1 MQIVD
6 LMTPDIEVVTTDYTV
21 GMAAQM
27 MADLDCELLPVIEGN
42 HLIGAITGREI
53 ATRVVAEGLDPKQI
67 TVGQAMTSDILY
79 CFETEPVSDVSQKMT
94 DWWVRCLPVVDQEK
108 RLIGTVSLAD
118 LLELSAAPK
127 TKEVGMPSHHPRTSR
142 SARQTRGAR
151 RRAAAA

>member
-1 MQIVD
+1 MQIADV
-6 LMTPDIEVVTTDYTV
+6 MTPDIEVVTADYTV
-21 GMAAQM
+21 GMAAQI
-27 MADLDCELLPVIEGN
+27 MADLDRELLPVIEGN

-79 CFETEPVSDVSQKMT
+79 CFETEPVTDVSQKMA

-108 RLIGTVSLAD
+108 RLIGMVSLGD

-127 TKEVGMPSHHPRTSR
+127 TKEIGMPPHHPRTSR
-142 SARQTRGAR
+142 SARQTRRTR